1 MTGWHMAGS
10 QPRQYEHAVADEMTH
25 EGKPVAGLRCLV
37 PRADGFGTLMQ
48 TFSAEHFVGQRVRF
62 SGALKC
68 KGVEDRVG
76 LWMRVDGP
84 GARPLP
90 FDNMADRPIRGT
102 TDWEQHEVV
111 LDVPAQAQAIALGV
125 LLVGEG
131 EAWMSD
137 FNVEIVGT
145 EVQTTDSG
153 KEAKALPDR
162 PSNLDFSEPL
172 TKQR

>member
-68 KGVEDRVG
+68 N
-76 LWMRVDGP
+76 
-84 GARPLP
+84 RPKRRQLP
-90 FDNMADRPIRGT
+90 SAC
-102 TDWEQHEVV
+102 
-111 LDVPAQAQAIALGV
+111 
-125 LLVGEG
+125 
-131 EAWMSD
+131 S
-137 FNVEIVGT
+137 
-145 EVQTTDSG
+145 SS
-153 KEAKALPDR
+153 AKARLGCR
-162 PSNLDFSEPL
+162 TSTS
-172 TKQR
+172 R